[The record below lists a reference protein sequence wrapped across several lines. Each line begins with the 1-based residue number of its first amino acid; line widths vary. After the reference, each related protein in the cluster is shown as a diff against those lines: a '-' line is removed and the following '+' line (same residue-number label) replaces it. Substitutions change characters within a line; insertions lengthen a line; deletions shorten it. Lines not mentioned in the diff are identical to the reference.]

1 MSAEATGHHLPE
13 DTASDCVLT
22 RARPCDL
29 VSEPFPHLV
38 MRGAL
43 APDHYEALERAFPCG
58 DILLKGYP
66 PESNRNRHTGAHEIL
81 GDSRFHPLCRQ
92 FVDRHT
98 SAAFYHRDLR
108 LFRRPIRAIHPD
120 PYTPLR
126 KSCGGLRRGSAHRE
140 QAEYEHSG
148 YLMHDEDTWSQQLLN
163 QRMEQALPAV

>member
-81 GDSRFHPLCRQ
+81 GDSRFHPLWRQ
-92 FVDRHT
+92 FVARHT
-98 SAAFYHRDLR
+98 SAAFYHRVLQ
-108 LFRRPIRAIHPD
+108 LFGRHIRAMHPD
-120 PYTPLR
+120 LETRLGNSREALR
-126 KSCGGLRRGSAHRE
+126 
-140 QAEYEHSG
+140 SG
-148 YLMHDEDTWSQQLLN
+148 I
-163 QRMEQALPAV
+163 R